1 MIVQTKRW
9 DVGLATLQVPASAL
23 RHDKHYG
30 GKNVTIRNQPSCRNH
45 PNSWFQPLC
54 SSALHSPLSF
64 RAAYRFAAFVGM
76 FPLSDFT
83 PHLAVSASE
92 ETVSETGVSRCRQLA
107 ATLPSVGGNC
117 FWGQIAGHQRIANRR
132 LRKRDLSKFFK
143 AWNFAD
149 KALGRYSAYL
159 AKRSG
164 AFHRKEA

>member
-9 DVGLATLQVPASAL
+9 DVGLTTLQVPASAPMY
-23 RHDKHYG
+23 DKHIA
-30 GKNVTIRNQPSCRNH
+30 KRSVTIRKHPPCRNH
-45 PNSWFQPLC
+45 PNSWLQPLC
-54 SSALHSPLSF
+54 FPLLRSPLSF

-117 FWGQIAGHQRIANRR
+117 FWGQIAGHQGIANRR

-143 AWNFAD
+143 A
-149 KALGRYSAYL
+149 
-159 AKRSG
+159 
-164 AFHRKEA
+164 